1 MRKGRL
7 LFWIISL
14 VVCAIIIIKYK
25 EEEKKIPYEEKVPM
39 NVYCMEEFQEKV
51 KKIIEE
57 SSIGEN
63 YKVVF
68 TDNKEQAEFIFADD
82 VTNLNSNYK
91 RVGWTPLIV
100 AFDNNN
106 TADKI
111 KNYKEAEYLTE
122 VSTSNGNSSYM
133 IDFAKIINDTI
144 AGNWTDKIYCPNLDT
159 LEGKLFFDF
168 LIININDGRY
178 PEDKE
183 KLQKCIQKADEFLN
197 ASSVVQL
204 NAIERLQN
212 KKVVTNELYII
223 FENEIYNMKDSYYEF
238 QISYP
243 TNTVAKEFYYC
254 CKGENGKELKELFQQ
269 ETLTSEGNRLQDIL
283 YNKRIR
289 TDCHNNAYETNKYKE
304 SDGFS
309 YVEIPLKEE

>member
-39 NVYCMEEFQEKV
+39 NVYCMEGFQEKV

-82 VTNLNSNYK
+82 VTNLNGNYK

-122 VSTSNGNSSYM
+122 VSDSNGKSSYM
-133 IDFAKIINDTI
+133 IDFAKIIKDTI

-159 LEGKLFFDF
+159 LEGNLFFDF
-168 LIININDGRY
+168 LIININDGKY
-178 PEDKE
+178 PENKE
-183 KLQKCIQKADEFLN
+183 KLQECTKKANEFLN
-197 ASSVVQL
+197 NSLVVQL
-204 NAIERLQN
+204 NSIERLKN
-212 KKVVTNELYII
+212 KKIVTNELYII
-223 FENEIYNMKDSYYEF
+223 FEKEIYSMTDSYYKF
-238 QISYP
+238 NISYP
-243 TNTVAKEFYYC
+243 TNTVAKEFYYSS
-254 CKGENGKELKELFQQ
+254 KGEKEKELKELFEQ
-269 ETLTSEGNRLQDIL
+269 ETLISEGNRLQDML
-283 YNKRIR
+283 YKERIR
-289 TDCHNNAYETNKYKE
+289 TDSHNNAYETNKYKE